1 MTNETKKMIKEITLC
16 MTVYFVIM
24 SIPVLLITHDKIKG
38 EGGLLVGVIVAFL
51 MLLSMN
57 ASIEHAVHMQEM
69 QGAYMGVVS
78 AVRLI
83 VVAVILLVIG
93 FTGWLNMYTT
103 LLGMLSLKFGTYLQ
117 PLTAKLLGKA
127 KESK

>member
-1 MTNETKKMIKEITLC
+1 MTNSSKKMIKEMSLG
-16 MTVYFVIM
+16 MVVYFVIM

-38 EGGLLVGVIVAFL
+38 EGGLLAGVVVAFL

-57 ASIEHAVHMQEM
+57 ASVEHAIHMQGK

-83 VVAVILLVIG
+83 IVAVFLLVIG

-103 LLGMLSLKFGTYLQ
+103 LVGLLSLKVGTYLQ
-117 PLTAKLLGKA
+117 PFTAKLLGKA